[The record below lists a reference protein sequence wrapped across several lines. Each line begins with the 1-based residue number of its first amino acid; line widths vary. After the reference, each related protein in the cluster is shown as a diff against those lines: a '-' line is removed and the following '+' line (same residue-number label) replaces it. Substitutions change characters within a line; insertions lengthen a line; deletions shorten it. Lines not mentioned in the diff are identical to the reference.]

1 MLTDIKL
8 SLFEPEK
15 YHHKPVKTA
24 NAFNNNYIQYE
35 SIEDKDKSLS
45 IKEYLDIIRLY
56 LFGIINDP
64 KTQGERKMHLT
75 IEIKFISSR
84 DSDET

>member
-35 SIEDKDKSLS
+35 N
-45 IKEYLDIIRLY
+45 Y
-56 LFGIINDP
+56 
-64 KTQGERKMHLT
+64 
-75 IEIKFISSR
+75 
-84 DSDET
+84 

>member
-1 MLTDIKL
+1 MKYLERKTTMFDSTKIYKTIKKIRKWNYNAGKMLTDIKL

-35 SIEDKDKSLS
+35 K
-45 IKEYLDIIRLY
+45 YWR
-56 LFGIINDP
+56 
-64 KTQGERKMHLT
+64 
-75 IEIKFISSR
+75 
-84 DSDET
+84 